1 MSALFNL
8 GARSSVREKTTT
20 LPDQPLYLPY
30 EMRSEMTWL
39 DFSGTANPLGTP
51 KSFLRA
57 MHSALVDGELC
68 YNPDREA
75 RSLCTV
81 LSRYF
86 GLSIDS
92 FICGCSVSD
101 MVRAAAQT
109 YQACTVGVAAPLPA
123 EYILALSNA
132 GHTVVEI
139 SHTEAFVVPDANTAR
154 KQGFS
159 FDAMLLANPTY
170 PTSRLL
176 PQSTLENYLNI
187 CKWVIVDESLIELT
201 LGGETM
207 LGLVKKHQN
216 LIVIR
221 SLSSTF
227 AMPGVPISYCG
238 AHPETIASM
247 KNFFDRSTISMFA
260 EVLAEIAFQEKEYL
274 DKTHEFLETE
284 IPWMQCMLN
293 LIPGIRIYPAEANFV
308 MCSFEN
314 GNALDLAVADTP
326 ELIARLQLAGYLV
339 RSLEG
344 VPGIKGSKYF
354 CVAVRS
360 REDNEK
366 LLAVLRD
373 IVIRKP

>member
-1 MSALFNL
+1 MSPLFNFST
-8 GARSSVREKTTT
+8 RSAVREKTTT

-30 EMRSEMTWL
+30 DMRTEMTWL

-75 RSLCTV
+75 RSLCAV
-81 LSRYF
+81 LSRRS
-86 GLSIDS
+86 GLSIES
-92 FICGCSVSD
+92 FLCGCSVSD
-101 MVRAAAQT
+101 MIRAAAQT
-109 YQACTVGVAAPLPA
+109 YQACTVGVVTPLPA
-123 EYILALSNA
+123 ENILALSNA
-132 GHTVVEI
+132 GHKVVEI
-139 SHTEAFVVPDANTAR
+139 SNTEEFVVPDAHTAR

-159 FDAMLLANPTY
+159 FDAILLANPTY

-176 PQSTLENYLNI
+176 PQRTLENYLSI

-207 LGLVKKHQN
+207 LQLVERYQN

-227 AMPGVPISYCG
+227 AIPGVPISYCG
-238 AHPETIASM
+238 AHPDTIASIR
-247 KNFFDRSTISMFA
+247 NFFDGSAVPMFA
-260 EVLAEIAFQEKEYL
+260 EVLAEVALQEEEYL
-274 DKTHEFLETE
+274 DSTHEFLDTE

-314 GNALDLAVADTP
+314 GDALDLAVVDTP

-339 RSLEG
+339 RGLEG

-360 REDNEK
+360 REENEK
-366 LLAVLRD
+366 LLITLRD
-373 IVIRKP
+373 IVIRKA